1 MCLDWRVLTGLGAV
15 AVGIWLVAPQ
25 YVLGALPLLL
35 VLACPLSMVAMA
47 VMMRG
52 SMDGERTLSPA
63 ERLAALERKQAPR
76 TSRSCGRSSTPEPLR
91 AAGNRG
97 RPRFAPAASAVV

>member
-47 VMMRG
+47 LMMRG
-52 SMDGERTLSPA
+52 SMDGGTKVSA
-63 ERLAALERKQAPR
+63 ADRLAGLEEEQAR
-76 TSRSCGRSSTPEPLR
+76 IAADIAKLRPEVNAR
-91 AAGNRG
+91 AAAGNGQPQR
-97 RPRFAPAASAVV
+97 A